1 MDKERIGLRIKLER
15 TKQNLTQEQLAE
27 LADISSSY
35 LSAIERGKQSISLD
49 YTNRIAEALKIPVN
63 ELLTR
68 EPESRYGVAEKP
80 TSTGKTAISNAERK
94 RKMAELE
101 EMISSRNDREF
112 NLIYDEVALFI
123 SKLQY
128 FGDRR

>member
-1 MDKERIGLRIKLER
+1 MNKEQIGLRIKLER

-27 LADISSSY
+27 MSDISSSY

-49 YTNRIAEALKIPVN
+49 YTNRIAEALKIPVIDF
-63 ELLTR
+63 LTH
-68 EPESRYGVAEKP
+68 EPESRYGMEEKP
-80 TSTGKTAISNAERK
+80 AGTGKMAVSNVERK

>member
-1 MDKERIGLRIKLER
+1 MNKEQIGLRIKLER

-27 LADISSSY
+27 MADISSSY
-35 LSAIERGKQSISLD
+35 LNAIERGKQSISLD
-49 YTNRIAEALKIPVN
+49 YTNRIAEALKIPVIDF
-63 ELLTR
+63 LTH
-68 EPESRYGVAEKP
+68 EPESRYGMEEKP
-80 TSTGKTAISNAERK
+80 AGTDKMAVSNVERK

>member
-1 MDKERIGLRIKLER
+1 MNKEQIGLRIKLER

-27 LADISSSY
+27 MADIASSY

-49 YTNRIAEALKIPVN
+49 YTNRIAEALKIPVIDF
-63 ELLTR
+63 LTH
-68 EPESRYGVAEKP
+68 EPESRYGTEEKP
-80 TSTGKTAISNAERK
+80 AGTDKMAVSNVERK

>member
-1 MDKERIGLRIKLER
+1 MDKEQIGLKIKLER
-15 TKQNLTQEQLAE
+15 TKQNLAQEQLAE

-63 ELLTR
+63 ELLTH
-68 EPESRYGVAEKP
+68 EPESRYGVTEKP
-80 TSTGKTAISNAERK
+80 TGTGKVAISNAERK

-112 NLIYDEVALFI
+112 NLIYDEVSLFI

>member
-1 MDKERIGLRIKLER
+1 MNKEQIGLRIKLER

-27 LADISSSY
+27 MADISSSY
-35 LSAIERGKQSISLD
+35 LSAIESGKQSISLD
-49 YTNRIAEALKIPVN
+49 YTNRIAEALKIPVIDF
-63 ELLTR
+63 LTH
-68 EPESRYGVAEKP
+68 EPESRYGMEEKP
-80 TSTGKTAISNAERK
+80 AGTGKMAVSNVERK

>member
-35 LSAIERGKQSISLD
+35 LSAIERGKQSISLE
-49 YTNRIAEALKIPVN
+49 YTNRIADALKIPVN
-63 ELLTR
+63 ELLTH
-68 EPESRYGVAEKP
+68 ETGSRYGMEEKP
-80 TSTGKTAISNAERK
+80 ARTGNVGISSAERK

>member
-1 MDKERIGLRIKLER
+1 MNKEQIGLRIKLER

-27 LADISSSY
+27 MADISSY

-49 YTNRIAEALKIPVN
+49 YTNRIAEALKIPVIDF
-63 ELLTR
+63 LTH
-68 EPESRYGVAEKP
+68 EPESRYGMEEKP
-80 TSTGKTAISNAERK
+80 AGTGKMAVSNVERK